1 MAAIKEILKVTSGG
15 VRMAE
20 RRTFEVYFKDLK
32 EEVQKE
38 LLEFLGIESPEEE
51 NLDVV
56 PLCVLERE

>member
-15 VRMAE
+15 VRMAQK
-20 RRTFEVYFKDLK
+20 RVFEIYFEDLK